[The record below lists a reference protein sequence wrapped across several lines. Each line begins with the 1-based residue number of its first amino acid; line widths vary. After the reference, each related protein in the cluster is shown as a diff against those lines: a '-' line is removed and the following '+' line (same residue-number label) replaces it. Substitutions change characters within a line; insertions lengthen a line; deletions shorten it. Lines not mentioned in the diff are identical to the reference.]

1 METMNEI
8 PFLNIMKFIG
18 KKYSLTIPD
27 NFNIFFLKNMEPSIR
42 KYPTHIRIFKF
53 YIYCNALL
61 KSEEYIDIS
70 IIYIKSVC
78 IWNVFKK
85 FLYRK
90 KIKNAINS
98 DINTDLYFNNLD
110 TFPDNHKIS
119 LLCQNT
125 IYNFRISD
133 IINLWYNCLIHSEN
147 LFCKPKQLKNPYT
160 NIEFE
165 NHNLYNLS
173 IAIHNTGF
181 YVPQYISW
189 FFYSN
194 FNINDFVYRYYPFLK
209 DIAIEDFVKNGITGE
224 LYEKILE
231 LCFEFKEE
239 LNYKTLPE
247 RLTYARKRYFVK
259 QFRPIIKFY
268 LYSCYC
274 CNPLMKSEYTVK
286 AKRFVIEWFEDNK
299 DSPFILNN
307 PPPPPPVY
315 SPPPAPPPSSTDVND
330 EVSDIINSTNI
341 FIEETINTIIQE
353 NTIDISYNNIS
364 FLNPF
369 RARNTLPRTPPNNL
383 QRNSTNN
390 IQSFGM
396 NLGIRR

>member
-1 METMNEI
+1 METINEI
-8 PFLNIMKFIG
+8 PFLNIMKFVAN
-18 KKYSLTIPD
+18 KYSIEISD
-27 NFNIFFLKNMEPSIR
+27 NFNIFFIKNMEPTIR
-42 KYPTHIRIFKF
+42 KFPTHIRIFKF
-53 YIYCNALL
+53 YIYSNALL
-61 KSEEYIDIS
+61 KNKEYLDII
-70 IIYIKSVC
+70 IIYLKSMS
-78 IWNVFKK
+78 IWNAFKK

-98 DINTDLYFNNLD
+98 NINIDFYFNNLD
-110 TFPDNHKIS
+110 KFKKNHKIS

-147 LFCKPKQLKNPYT
+147 LFCKPKRLKNPYT
-160 NIEFE
+160 NMEFE

-189 FFYSN
+189 FFYSG
-194 FNINDFVYRYYPFLK
+194 FNIDDFVYKYYPFLK
-209 DIAIEDFVKNGITGE
+209 DIAIQDFVKNGMTTE

-231 LCFEFKEE
+231 LCFEYKEE

-247 RLTYARKRYFVK
+247 RLTYARKRYFVR
-259 QFRPIIKFY
+259 QFRLIIKYY

-274 CNPLMKSEYTVK
+274 CNPLMKCEYTRK
-286 AKRFVIEWFEDNK
+286 AKRYLLEWFEDNK
-299 DSPFILNN
+299 DSPFIISIT
-307 PPPPPPVY
+307 PPPPIY
-315 SPPPAPPPSSTDVND
+315 SPPPTPPLTSINVDD
-330 EVSDIINSTNI
+330 EVSNIINSTNI

-353 NTIDISYNNIS
+353 NTIDISNNNINL
-364 FLNPF
+364 LNPF
-369 RARNTLPRTPPNNL
+369 MSRNSLPRTPPNNL
-383 QRNSTNN
+383 QRTTPNN